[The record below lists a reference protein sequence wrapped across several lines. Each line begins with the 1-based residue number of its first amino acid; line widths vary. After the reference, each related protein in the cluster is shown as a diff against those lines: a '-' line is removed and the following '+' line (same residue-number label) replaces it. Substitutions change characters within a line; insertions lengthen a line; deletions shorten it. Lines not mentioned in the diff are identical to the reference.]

1 MSSVFLKKVELFS
14 HLCYNNF
21 EVIILDAYK
30 NIRNRR
36 KELKMSQ
43 EDLAI
48 KTGYNDRS
56 MIAKIEAGLVD
67 LSISKI
73 KVFADVLKVPVSE
86 LVGWEETSPPIL
98 TLPAQQY
105 PLWPFTTGAG
115 VNDYEFSSESLEK
128 ISIPDQFLGKYAG
141 RKDIIIFEVNGESMN
156 RIIPNHSFVAVEYKN
171 IDYCPRTGDVVVF
184 RVLGDGL
191 GIKRYIDVYDEIMLK
206 PESTDPVY
214 TELRFN
220 KNSADDLEI
229 LGKVVMYNVRLD

>member
-1 MSSVFLKKVELFS
+1 MDT
-14 HLCYNNF
+14 NN
-21 EVIILDAYK
+21 
-30 NIRNRR
+30 
-36 KELKMSQ
+36 
-43 EDLAI
+43 
-48 KTGYNDRS
+48 T
-56 MIAKIEAGLVD
+56 
-67 LSISKI
+67 SKI
-73 KVFADVLKVPVSE
+73 ISDNLKRLMEEHEISNIELSEKIGVSQSTVGKWLLQKSVPRMGAIEKLADYFNVNKSDILENKPVA
-86 LVGWEETSPPIL
+86 VM
-98 TLPAQQY
+98 LPAHEY
-105 PLWPFTTGAG
+105 SLWPFTTGAG

-171 IDYCPRTGDVVVF
+171 IEYCPQTGDVVVF

-191 GIKRYIDVYDEIMLK
+191 GIKRYIDMYDEIMLK
-206 PESTDPVY
+206 PESTDPIY

>member
-1 MSSVFLKKVELFS
+1 
-14 HLCYNNF
+14 
-21 EVIILDAYK
+21 
-30 NIRNRR
+30 
-36 KELKMSQ
+36 MSQ

-86 LVGWEETSPPIL
+86 LVGREETSPPIL
-98 TLPAQQY
+98 TLPAHEY
-105 PLWPFTTGAG
+105 SLWPFTTGAG
-115 VNDYEFSSESLEK
+115 IADHEFSSESLEK

-156 RIIPNHSFVAVEYKN
+156 KIIPNHSYVAVEYKN
-171 IDYCPRTGDVVVF
+171 IDYCPQTGDVVIF

-191 GIKRYIDVYDEIMLK
+191 GIKRYIDMYDEIMLK

-229 LGKVVMYNVRLD
+229 LGKVVMYNVLLN

>member
-1 MSSVFLKKVELFS
+1 MIF
-14 HLCYNNF
+14 
-21 EVIILDAYK
+21 LDAYK

-115 VNDYEFSSESLEK
+115 IADYEFSSESLEK

-141 RKDIIIFEVNGESMN
+141 RKDIVIFEVNGESMN
-156 RIIPNHSFVAVEYKN
+156 KIIPNRSYVAVEYKN
-171 IDYCPRTGDVVVF
+171 IDYCPQTGDVVVF
-184 RVLGDGL
+184 RILGDGL
-191 GIKRYIDVYDEIMLK
+191 GIKRYIDMYDEIMLK

-229 LGKVVMYNVRLD
+229 LGKVVMYNVLLN

>member
-1 MSSVFLKKVELFS
+1 MDT
-14 HLCYNNF
+14 NN
-21 EVIILDAYK
+21 
-30 NIRNRR
+30 
-36 KELKMSQ
+36 
-43 EDLAI
+43 
-48 KTGYNDRS
+48 T
-56 MIAKIEAGLVD
+56 
-67 LSISKI
+67 SKI
-73 KVFADVLKVPVSE
+73 ISDNLKRLMEEHEISNIELSEKIGVSQSTVGKWLLQKSVPRMGAIEKLADYFNVNKSDILENKPVA
-86 LVGWEETSPPIL
+86 VM
-98 TLPAQQY
+98 LPAQQY

-156 RIIPNHSFVAVEYKN
+156 KIIPSHSYVAVEYKN
-171 IDYCPRTGDVVVF
+171 LDYIPQTGDVVVF
-184 RVLGDGL
+184 RILGDGL
-191 GIKRYIDVYDEIMLK
+191 GIKRYIDMYDEIMLK